1 MGGGVLSHGESDG
14 SRTLAPRAT
23 AARICLWRLHAEQL
37 TSNRPLVAAAGRGA
51 GGTARVDGP
60 NPPAPANSQRLNLR
74 LGALRFEGPV
84 AADDL
89 QRAHPERA
97 LPERAGDS
105 PPTGSGRRHAILLEC
120 GHGGG
125 CGERERLGA
134 PLEASALEVFLRV
147 HRSAA
152 ASLVQQAE
160 VSPGELSLHVDSGH
174 RAWRVLAS
182 LAPLIARLQAL
193 GKQAALLHARLF
205 PWIPAHK
212 ARRAALASGSR
223 TRTDPGAQ
231 FAPLRVAAVR
241 LGELRVGGTLG
252 RASKL
257 RLARLL
263 LSRSG
268 EQWSLAL
275 PPFERE
281 AVASIRLLRYQ
292 VVWHL
297 GRALFHR
304 SLVPILCAV
313 FVGMLAAV
321 WALVLALRGA
331 SG

>member
-1 MGGGVLSHGESDG
+1 
-14 SRTLAPRAT
+14 
-23 AARICLWRLHAEQL
+23 
-37 TSNRPLVAAAGRGA
+37 
-51 GGTARVDGP
+51 
-60 NPPAPANSQRLNLR
+60 
-74 LGALRFEGPV
+74 
-84 AADDL
+84 
-89 QRAHPERA
+89 
-97 LPERAGDS
+97 
-105 PPTGSGRRHAILLEC
+105 
-120 GHGGG
+120 
-125 CGERERLGA
+125 
-134 PLEASALEVFLRV
+134 
-147 HRSAA
+147 
-152 ASLVQQAE
+152 
-160 VSPGELSLHVDSGH
+160 
-174 RAWRVLAS
+174 
-182 LAPLIARLQAL
+182 
-193 GKQAALLHARLF
+193 
-205 PWIPAHK
+205 
-212 ARRAALASGSR
+212 
-223 TRTDPGAQ
+223 
-231 FAPLRVAAVR
+231 LRVAAVR